1 MNANSRDDKAFLKRL
16 RAIVEANLSNEQFGV
31 SELATKMGV
40 SRSLIHRRLK
50 SFSKQSVSQFIRE
63 IRLKKAKELL
73 ESENL
78 TVSEIAY
85 KVGFGSPSYFI
96 KCFHEYFGYAPGEYV
111 KYSEELQ
118 TNNNSEGKAIGIKP
132 VKKAKKHHPAFL
144 LSVLIFIVTGIGM
157 YFLFYQNK
165 KESSPLPFD
174 KSIAIIPFKNSGN
187 NPEVQQLADG
197 IVEDILNRLSRVSTL
212 TVKSR
217 NSSEIYRN
225 SLKTTPEIAKE
236 LGVSYL
242 AEGTILKEGQNI
254 RLYIQLIDAVN
265 DKHLW
270 AEQYDKDLSGIFSFI
285 SDVSRQ
291 IAGQLEATLS
301 VKELEEIEKVYT
313 ENPEAYQ
320 LYLKGRFF
328 LNRRTKGEI
337 EKSVDYFNQAL
348 EIDPNYSL
356 AWAGLGDS
364 YFNLVRYNFIPE
376 TEGKVKS
383 REYAIKSLE
392 IDNSLAESHAVLG
405 TIALILDRNW
415 KEAERELN
423 LALELNPNLDLAHLY
438 YGHYLRNR
446 GKFEEAIKH
455 YCRAIDLDP
464 NVLIPYDSRAY
475 CLYQMGKFNESL
487 VDWEKVKEI
496 NKFYRSAYKITFLIY
511 VRQGEDIKAIEEL
524 KKIISIFYPDVKIEN
539 LLEKIYSESG
549 IEGVIR
555 WDIKFRVENGQADG
569 IDRLYAVIG
578 DWDNALLSLEKMQ
591 WHFDYGL
598 IKYGIE
604 YKPIHNDPR
613 FIALIKRMG
622 LEDL

>member
-1 MNANSRDDKAFLKRL
+1 MNINSREDQAFLNRL
-16 RAIVEANLSNEQFGV
+16 TAIVEASLNDEQFGV
-31 SELATKMGV
+31 NQLALKMGV
-40 SRSLIHRRLK
+40 SRSHIHRKLK
-50 SFSKQSVSQFIRE
+50 SISNQSVSQFIRE

-73 ESENL
+73 ENGNL

-85 KVGFGSPSYFI
+85 NVGFGSPSYFV
-96 KCFHEYFGYAPGEYV
+96 KCFHEHFGYAPGAYLKHANEV
-111 KYSEELQ
+111 SG
-118 TNNNSEGKAIGIKP
+118 NNRLAT
-132 VKKAKKHHPAFL
+132 VKKMFHNKFLVFL
-144 LSVLIFIVTGIGM
+144 LSFFILISLGTSIYFIFRYNGKG
-157 YFLFYQNK
+157 
-165 KESSPLPFD
+165 SSLMPAN
-174 KSIAIIPFKNSGN
+174 KSIAILPLRNTAN
-187 NPEVQQLADG
+187 DPEIQSLAEG
-197 IVEDILNRLSRVSTL
+197 IMEDILNRLSHVNVL

-217 NSSEIYRN
+217 NSAEVYRN
-225 SLKTTPEIAKE
+225 NEKATPGIAQE

-242 AEGTILKEGQNI
+242 VEGTILKDGEKVRI
-254 RLYIQLIDAVN
+254 YIQLLDAKK

-270 AEQYDKDLSGIFSFI
+270 SQQYDRDLSGIFSFI
-285 SDVSRQ
+285 SDVSHQ
-291 IAGQLEATLS
+291 IADQLEAALS

-313 ENPEAYQ
+313 QNPRAYQ

-328 LNRRTKGEI
+328 LNRRTKDEVKNSI
-337 EKSVDYFNQAL
+337 DYFNQAL
-348 EIDPNYSL
+348 KIDPNYSL

-364 YFNLVRYNFIPE
+364 YFNMTRYDYMPE
-376 TEGKVKS
+376 SDGKL
-383 REYAIKSLE
+383 KSLE
-392 IDNSLAESHAVLG
+392 YATKSLKIDSSLAESHAVLG
-405 TIALILDRNW
+405 AIALILDMNW

-455 YCRAIDLDP
+455 YSIAIDLDP

-511 VRQGEDIKAIEEL
+511 VRQGEDLKAIEEL
-524 KKIISIFYPDVKIEN
+524 KTIISIFYPEVKTEN
-539 LLEKIYSESG
+539 LLEEIYASSG
-549 IEGVIR
+549 MEGVIR
-555 WDIKFRVENGQADG
+555 WYIKLRIENGETNG

-578 DWDNALLSLEKMQ
+578 DWENALLNLEKTPR
-591 WHFDYGL
+591 HFDYGL

-613 FIALIKRMG
+613 FIALLNKMG
-622 LEDL
+622 MDNL

>member
-1 MNANSRDDKAFLKRL
+1 MNLNFSNDNDFLQL
-16 RAIVEANLSNEQFGV
+16 LTAIVEANLNNEQFGV
-31 SELATKMGV
+31 SELAEKTGT
-40 SRSLIHRRLK
+40 SRSFLHRHLK
-50 SFSKQSVSQFIRE
+50 SITNQSVSQFIRE
-63 IRLKKAKELL
+63 IRLEKAKQLL
-73 ESENL
+73 EAGKL

-85 KVGFGSPSYFI
+85 NVGFGSPSYFI
-96 KCFHEYFGYAPGEYV
+96 KCFHEQFGYAPGEYV
-111 KYSEELQ
+111 KYAENTL
-118 TNNNSEGKAIGIKP
+118 TNDNSAGNTADILP
-132 VKKAKKHHPAFL
+132 VNKTKKHYFVL
-144 LSVLIFIVTGIGM
+144 LISALILVSAVAGI
-157 YFLFYQNK
+157 YFLFYHSK
-165 KESSPLPFD
+165 TDSSLPVD

-291 IAGQLEATLS
+291 ITGQLKATLS
-301 VKELEEIEKVYT
+301 MKELEEIDKVYT

-328 LNRRTKGEI
+328 LNRRTKEEI

-392 IDNSLAESHAVLG
+392 IDKSLAESHAVLG
-405 TIALILDRNW
+405 TIALILDMNW

-423 LALELNPNLDLAHLY
+423 LALELNSNLDLAHLY

-446 GKFEEAIKH
+446 GKFEDAIKH

-524 KKIISIFYPDVKIEN
+524 KKIISIFYPEVKIEN
-539 LLEKIYSESG
+539 LLEKIHSEYG

-555 WDIKFRVENGQADG
+555 WYIKFRVENGQADG

-578 DWDNALLSLEKMQ
+578 DWDNALLNLEKMQ

-613 FIALIKRMG
+613 FISLIKRKG